1 MYNAYVR
8 TGDVTPVLAPVELA
22 EESWTRPG
30 EMDLDDGGHDEQ
42 DEAEHLE
49 ELRRSSSC
57 TPAHRAGEAETF
69 SDRSCCVRTVM

>member
-42 DEAEHLE
+42 DEAEHPE
-49 ELRRSSSC
+49 ELRRVLAARQP
-57 TPAHRAGEAETF
+57 TELERQKHFQTDHAVFGP
-69 SDRSCCVRTVM
+69 